1 MKTNILLE
9 LPYLPPVSW
18 MALAWQ
24 SKTLWLEACENYQKG
39 SYRNRC
45 HIAGPNG
52 IQRLS
57 VPLEKGKHQQ
67 TPIRQVRMAFLQPWK
82 LAHWRSIQTAY
93 GNAPY
98 FEFYGHELES
108 FYLSGYVELFRLNL
122 ALLQWLLKK
131 TGWKG
136 SIRFTQRFASGES
149 LGISDFRN
157 AVSPRDASLPQWFQP
172 AIYPQVFA
180 ERHGF
185 LPNLSSLDLLFC
197 CGKHS
202 GDILSASLSDHFN
215 STNTRPGP
223 PS

>member
-67 TPIRQVRMAFLQPWK
+67 TPIRQVRMFDFAG
-82 LAHWRSIQTAY
+82 RE
-93 GNAPY
+93 APVV
-98 FEFYGHELES
+98 FEYP
-108 FYLSGYVELFRLNL
+108 SG
-122 ALLQWLLKK
+122 
-131 TGWKG
+131 
-136 SIRFTQRFASGES
+136 IRF
-149 LGISDFRN
+149 
-157 AVSPRDASLPQWFQP
+157 SPGLAPGVYTVVVIDDRGRVGRAK
-172 AIYPQVFA
+172 VFVA
-180 ERHGF
+180 
-185 LPNLSSLDLLFC
+185 
-197 CGKHS
+197 K
-202 GDILSASLSDHFN
+202 A
-215 STNTRPGP
+215 GP
-223 PS
+223 